1 MHPHGFSLEQ
11 FRLMFD
17 YLYADAWIADF
28 HPLFKSDLILGYWLV
43 RSEFL
48 LLITSLL
55 KEVGGGFCVI

>member
-55 KEVGGGFCVI
+55 K